1 MDMNAILTQMVV
13 LFCAMAMGYVA
24 CKARIIHSA
33 FNQAFSKLILHICM
47 PGMILASVMNV
58 PHQLSNQEVWVLLGI
73 SFGLHFFFIVVALGI
88 PRLFRL
94 EKAQGNLYRFMLIF
108 SNVGFMGF
116 PVVSAIF
123 GPDAVFYASIFN
135 IPFNL
140 LAFTLGVYLVAGKGV
155 KLSPK
160 KLLLSPGILVSVA
173 ALVIYL
179 LDIPFPAFVKDTADL
194 LGRITTPGAMLVIGA
209 TLAAIPLKRAFTQ
222 WKLYPLLVLKLLV
235 LPVTV
240 WLVLRPLV
248 TNELML
254 GVTVVI
260 AAMPVATNSTLFC
273 NEYGGDAELSSI
285 GVFLSTLFSV
295 VTIPLLMYYLFV

>member
-1 MDMNAILTQMVV
+1 MDMSSILNQMVV
-13 LFCAMAMGYVA
+13 LFCAMAIGYIA
-24 CKARIIHSA
+24 CKARILNAA
-33 FNQAFSKLILHICM
+33 FNQTLSRLILHICM

-58 PHQLSNQEVWVLLGI
+58 PHQLSNAEVWVLLGI
-73 SFGLHFFFIVVALGI
+73 SFGLHAFFILVALGI
-88 PRLFRL
+88 PKLFRL
-94 EKAQGNLYRFMLIF
+94 GKSEGNLYRFLLIF

-140 LAFTLGVYLVAGKGV
+140 LAFTLGVVLVAGRGV
-155 KLSPK
+155 KLSLK

-179 LDIPFPAFVKDTADL
+179 LDIPFPAFVRDTADL
-194 LGRITTPGAMLVIGA
+194 LGQITTPGAMLVIGA

-222 WKLYPLLVLKLLV
+222 WKLYPLLLLKLIV
-235 LPVTV
+235 LPVLV
-240 WLVLRPLV
+240 WLILRPFI
-248 TNELML
+248 TSELTL

-260 AAMPVATNSTLFC
+260 AAMPCATNCTLFC
-273 NEYGGDAELSSI
+273 NEYGGDAELASI
-285 GVFLSTLFSV
+285 GVFLSTLASV
-295 VTIPLLMYYLFV
+295 VTIPLLMFCLFA

>member
-1 MDMNAILTQMVV
+1 MDMSSILNQMVV
-13 LFCAMAMGYVA
+13 LFCAMAIGYIA
-24 CKARIIHSA
+24 CKARILNAA
-33 FNQAFSKLILHICM
+33 FNQTLSRLILHICM

-58 PHQLSNQEVWVLLGI
+58 PHQLSNAEVWVLLGI
-73 SFGLHFFFIVVALGI
+73 SFGLHAFFILVALGI
-88 PRLFRL
+88 PKLFRL
-94 EKAQGNLYRFMLIF
+94 GKSEGNLYRFLLIF

-140 LAFTLGVYLVAGKGV
+140 LAFTLGVVLVAGKGV
-155 KLSPK
+155 KLSLK

-179 LDIPFPAFVKDTADL
+179 LDIPFPAFVRDTADL
-194 LGRITTPGAMLVIGA
+194 LGQITTPGAMLVIGA

-222 WKLYPLLVLKLLV
+222 WKLYPLLLLKLIV
-235 LPVTV
+235 LPVLV
-240 WLVLRPLV
+240 WLILRPFV
-248 TNELML
+248 TSALTL

-260 AAMPVATNSTLFC
+260 AAMPCPPPCTLVGHA
-273 NEYGGDAELSSI
+273 YGGDAELASI
-285 GVFLSTLFSV
+285 GVFLSTLASV
-295 VTIPLLMYYLFV
+295 VTIPLLMFCLFA

>member
-1 MDMNAILTQMVV
+1 MDLSAILNQMVV
-13 LFCAMAMGYVA
+13 LFCAMALGYVV
-24 CKARIIHSA
+24 CKARVINAA
-33 FNQAFSKLILHICM
+33 FNQTLSKLILNLCM

-58 PHQLSNQEVWVLLGI
+58 PRQLSNTEVWVLLGI
-73 SFGLHFFFIVVALGI
+73 SFGLHLFFILVALAI

-94 EKAQGNLYRFMLIF
+94 NRSTGNLYRFLLIF
-108 SNVGFMGF
+108 SNVAFMGF

-179 LDIPFPAFVKDTADL
+179 FDIPFPAFVKDTADL
-194 LGRITTPGAMLVIGA
+194 LGQITTPGAMLVIGS
-209 TLAAIPLKRAFTQ
+209 TLATIPLKKAFTQ
-222 WKLYPLLVLKLLV
+222 WKLYPLLLLKLLV
-235 LPVTV
+235 LPVAV
-240 WLVLRPLV
+240 WLLLRPWLH
-248 TNELML
+248 NELML

-260 AAMPVATNSTLFC
+260 AAMPSATNCTLFC
-273 NEYGGDAELSSI
+273 NEYGGDAELASI
-285 GVFLSTLFSV
+285 GVFLSTLASV
-295 VTIPLLMYYLFV
+295 VTIPLLLYALFV